1 MPPDGII
8 TFFAVRK
15 HSMPPLT
22 TAVRIALLI
31 FPLLLTGCGQ
41 MGPLFQPEEPLPT
54 PDVAT
59 DIAAPLLAPNA
70 P

>member
-1 MPPDGII
+1 M
-8 TFFAVRK
+8 F
-15 HSMPPLT
+15 PLT
-22 TAVRIALLI
+22 TAARIALLI

-41 MGPLFQPEEPLPT
+41 MGPLFQPEEAMPT

-59 DIAAPLLAPNA
+59 DVAAPMLDPNT